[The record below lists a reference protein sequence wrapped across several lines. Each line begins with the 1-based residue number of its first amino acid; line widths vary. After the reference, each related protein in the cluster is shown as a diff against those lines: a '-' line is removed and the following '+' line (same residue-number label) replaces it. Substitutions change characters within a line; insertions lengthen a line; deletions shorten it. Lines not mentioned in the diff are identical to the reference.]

1 MTIRAR
7 IVHDTG
13 VADRRAAPRLP
24 VEIDAKVREL
34 GTTGTE
40 ARVLNISETGFMAET
55 CPAASAPMPWCAGSP
70 AGSLGRSSP
79 SRWSRISSSASDQPR
94 GRASE
99 RCTVGRMP
107 VTIRLM
113 PSKFGCTPSGSNS
126 ARLPTTP

>member
-55 CPAASAPMPWCAGSP
+55 SGEFEVGARVWLVLPGRERANAVVRWIAG
-70 AGSLGRSSP
+70 GKLGAEFSEP
-79 SRWSRISSSASDQPR
+79 VEPDQLI
-94 GRASE
+94 G
-99 RCTVGRMP
+99 
-107 VTIRLM
+107 
-113 PSKFGCTPSGSNS
+113 K
-126 ARLPTTP
+126 